1 MWGNETKVLQASPLG
16 CHQTSYV
23 LHFILEYV
31 IGEGRK
37 KKLLKFQMLIKQG
50 TLMAKNQP

>member
-1 MWGNETKVLQASPLG
+1 LQASPLG